1 MEHIDEVPDEQAG
14 VSDAI
19 TALPEPTELVD
30 QLGPEEARRLINEA
44 IESFAAASRQE
55 SWNRRKSRMLHL
67 TNVLERNLDYDIERF
82 CTPTPA

>member
-1 MEHIDEVPDEQAG
+1 MEHTDEVPNEQAG
-14 VSDAI
+14 ASEAI

-44 IESFAAASRQE
+44 IDSFAAVSRQE
-55 SWNRRKSRMLHL
+55 SWRLRRNRILHF

-82 CTPTPA
+82 CTPIPA